1 MRTGLGY
8 SRSRALGENSC
19 APTDPTL
26 HANGSASPAT
36 SPRPPHQDDLL
47 LHHLRTFLGI
57 IDAAAIDA
65 VRGRVQWLQ
74 LAGGQTLMRQ
84 GDAGDALYLL
94 VSGRLRVY
102 IEEDGQQRVVRE
114 VSRGQVVGEMSLI
127 TDEPRSATLV
137 AIRDSVLVS
146 LGKDDFAHLQAHSP
160 QVTLA
165 LTRQIIERLRTE
177 RGRTVIDRPVTMAL
191 LPVSDGV
198 DAASFARV
206 LARELATHGKV
217 GVLDAATVARQLEA
231 LGASGIADDART
243 QRSLAMLFD
252 EFEGT
257 HDYVLLVADATPTD
271 WTHRCTR
278 HADEIL
284 LLADAQ
290 AAPVVHA
297 NEQAFLADR
306 PPHAEAAEILVLMHE
321 QAVSMPSG
329 TSRWLARRPVSDH
342 IHLRRGHGGD
352 MARLARIQSRHAVGL
367 VLAGGG
373 ARGFAHLGVY
383 RALREHG
390 IEVDYV
396 GGTSIGATMAVL
408 IATDQPPQRVEAT
421 ARAAFGRNPTG
432 DFTLL
437 PLVSL
442 IKGRRLRS
450 VVGCAVADN
459 IGEGAAIEDLWKRFF
474 CVATN
479 FSRASEVVLQ
489 RGDLLKSLLSSI
501 AIPGALP
508 PVIMNGDLL
517 CDGGTF
523 NNFPVDVMRGLRG
536 VGTVI
541 GVDLNASQ
549 RRPIKLDEM
558 PSGWA
563 MLWDRLR
570 PRRSRRYRVPSLP
583 VLLINSTILYSLSR
597 QKQARALTDLYFN
610 PPLQRV
616 GMLDWKRFDQVVRQ
630 GYEHALQVLAERV
643 AGTEAGRLSVT
654 PPSAPESRG

>member
-1 MRTGLGY
+1 
-8 SRSRALGENSC
+8 
-19 APTDPTL
+19 
-26 HANGSASPAT
+26 
-36 SPRPPHQDDLL
+36 LL

-84 GDAGDALYLL
+84 GEPGDALYLL

-102 IEEDGQQRVVRE
+102 IEEDGQRRVVRE
-114 VSRGQVVGEMSLI
+114 ISRGEVVGEMSLI
-127 TDEPRSATLV
+127 TDAPRSATLV
-137 AIRDSVLVS
+137 AVRDSVLVS
-146 LGKDDFAHLQAHSP
+146 LGKDDFTHLQAHSP

-177 RGRTVIDRPVTMAL
+177 RGHTVMDRPVTMAL
-191 LPVSDGV
+191 LPVSAGV
-198 DAASFARV
+198 DAADFAQL
-206 LARELATHGKV
+206 LAGELALHGKV
-217 GVLDAATVARQLEA
+217 GVLDAATVERQLDA
-231 LGASGIADDART
+231 LGAPSSAVDDQRR
-243 QRSLAMLFD
+243 QRSMAMLFD

-257 HDYVLLVADATPTD
+257 HDYVLLVGDATPTD

-284 LLADAQ
+284 LLADAK

-297 NEQAFLADR
+297 NEKTFLVDR
-306 PPHAEAAEILVLMHE
+306 PPHAEAAEILVLMHD
-321 QAVSMPSG
+321 ADTTMPSG
-329 TSRWLARRPVSDH
+329 TSRWLVRRPVSDH
-342 IHLRRGHGGD
+342 IHLRRGHGAD
-352 MARLARIQSRHAVGL
+352 MARLARIQSRNAVGL

-390 IEVDYV
+390 IEIDYV
-396 GGTSIGATMAVL
+396 GGTSIGAIMAVL
-408 IATDQPPQRVEAT
+408 IATDQPPQRLEAT
-421 ARAAFGRNPTG
+421 ARAAFGRNPTS

-450 VVGCAVADN
+450 IVGRAVADN
-459 IGEGAAIEDLWKRFF
+459 VGEGAANEDLWKGFF

-489 RGDLLKSLLSSI
+489 RGDLLRSLLSSI

-508 PVIMNGDLL
+508 PVIMDGDLL

-523 NNFPVDVMRGLRG
+523 NNFPVDVMRGRRG
-536 VGTVI
+536 VGKVI
-541 GVDLNASQ
+541 GVDLNASK
-549 RRPIKLDEM
+549 RRRIELDEM

-563 MLWDRLR
+563 MLLDRLR
-570 PRRSRRYRVPSLP
+570 PRKSRRFRLPSLP

-597 QKQARALTDLYFN
+597 QKHARAMTDLYFN
-610 PPLQRV
+610 PPLDRV
-616 GMLDWKRFDQVVRQ
+616 GLLDWKRFDQVVRQ
-630 GYEHALQVLAERV
+630 GYEHALAVLGDRPPV
-643 AGTEAGRLSVT
+643 
-654 PPSAPESRG
+654 PPSAPALAPAADAVPGRSALQN

>member
-1 MRTGLGY
+1 M
-8 SRSRALGENSC
+8 
-19 APTDPTL
+19 
-26 HANGSASPAT
+26 
-36 SPRPPHQDDLL
+36 L

-84 GDAGDALYLL
+84 GEPGDALYLL

-102 IEEDGQQRVVRE
+102 IEEDGQRRVVRE
-114 VSRGQVVGEMSLI
+114 ISRGEVVGEMSLI
-127 TDEPRSATLV
+127 TDAPRSATLV
-137 AIRDSVLVS
+137 AVRDSVLVS
-146 LGKDDFAHLQAHSP
+146 LGKDDFTHLQAHSP

-165 LTRQIIERLRTE
+165 LTRQIIERLRSE
-177 RGRTVIDRPVTMAL
+177 RGHTVMDRPVTMAL
-191 LPVSDGV
+191 LPVSAGV
-198 DAASFARV
+198 DAADFAQL
-206 LARELATHGKV
+206 LAGKLALHGKV
-217 GVLDAATVARQLEA
+217 GVLDAATVERQLEA
-231 LGASGIADDART
+231 LGAPSSAVDDQRR
-243 QRSLAMLFD
+243 QRSVAMLFD

-257 HDYVLLVADATPTD
+257 HDYVLLVGDATPTD

-284 LLADAQ
+284 LLADAK

-297 NEQAFLADR
+297 NEQTFLVDR
-306 PPHAEAAEILVLMHE
+306 PPHAEAAEILVLMHD
-321 QAVSMPSG
+321 ADTTMPSG
-329 TSRWLARRPVSDH
+329 TSCWLARRPVSDH
-342 IHLRRGHGGD
+342 IHLRRGHGAD
-352 MARLARIQSRHAVGL
+352 MARLARIQSRNGVGL

-390 IEVDYV
+390 IEIDYV
-396 GGTSIGATMAVL
+396 GGTSIGAIMAAL
-408 IATDQPPQRVEAT
+408 IATDQPPQRLEAT

-450 VVGCAVADN
+450 IVGRAVADN
-459 IGEGAAIEDLWKRFF
+459 VGEGAANEDLWKGFF

-489 RGDLLKSLLSSI
+489 RGDLLRSLLSSI

-508 PVIMNGDLL
+508 PVIMDGDLL

-523 NNFPVDVMRGLRG
+523 NNFPVDVMRGRRG
-536 VGTVI
+536 VGKVI
-541 GVDLNASQ
+541 GVDLNASK
-549 RRPIKLDEM
+549 RRRIELDEM
-558 PSGWA
+558 PSGWS
-563 MLWDRLR
+563 MLLDRLR
-570 PRRSRRYRVPSLP
+570 PRKSRRFRLPSLP

-610 PPLQRV
+610 PPLDRV
-616 GMLDWKRFDQVVRQ
+616 GMLDWKRFEQVVRQ
-630 GYEHALQVLAERV
+630 GYEHALAVLGERV
-643 AGTEAGRLSVT
+643 PPAPAPARAETAAGQPALQ
-654 PPSAPESRG
+654 PQP

>member
-1 MRTGLGY
+1 M
-8 SRSRALGENSC
+8 NS
-19 APTDPTL
+19 A
-26 HANGSASPAT
+26 
-36 SPRPPHQDDLL
+36 SPRPPHLDDLL

-65 VRGRVQWLQ
+65 VRGRVQWMQ

-84 GDAGDALYLL
+84 GEPGDALYLL

-114 VSRGQVVGEMSLI
+114 ISRGEVVGEMSLI
-127 TDEPRSATLV
+127 TDAPRSATLV

-177 RGRTVIDRPVTMAL
+177 RGRTVMDRPVTMAL
-191 LPVSDGV
+191 LPITAGV
-198 DAASFARV
+198 DAAGFARL
-206 LARELATHGKV
+206 LASELATHGKV
-217 GVLDAATVARQLEA
+217 GVLEAATIERQLEA
-231 LGASGIADDART
+231 LGVART
-243 QRSLAMLFD
+243 AVDDGHAQRSMAMLFD
-252 EFEGT
+252 EFEGR
-257 HDYVLLVADATPTD
+257 HDYVLLVGDATPSD

-297 NEQAFLADR
+297 SEQAFLIDR
-306 PPHAEAAEILVLMHE
+306 PPHAEAAEILVLMHD
-321 QAVSMPSG
+321 AATAMPSG
-329 TSRWLARRPVSDH
+329 TSHWLARRPVSDH
-342 IHLRRGHGGD
+342 IHLRRGHAAD
-352 MARLARIQSRHAVGL
+352 MARLARIQSRQAVGL

-390 IEVDYV
+390 IDVDYV
-396 GGTSIGATMAVL
+396 GGTSIGAIMATL
-408 IATDQPPQRVEAT
+408 IATDQPPQRLEAT

-432 DFTLL
+432 DFALL

-442 IKGRRLRS
+442 IKGRRLRGI
-450 VVGCAVADN
+450 VGRAVADN
-459 IGEGAAIEDLWKRFF
+459 IGKGAAIEDLWKGFF
-474 CVATN
+474 CVASN
-479 FSRASEVVLQ
+479 FSQARETVLQ
-489 RGDLLKSLLSSI
+489 RGDLLRSLLSSI

-523 NNFPVDVMRGLRG
+523 NNFPVDVMRSRRG
-536 VGTVI
+536 VGRVI

-549 RRPIKLDEM
+549 RRPIELDEM

-563 MLWDRLR
+563 MLLDRLR
-570 PRRSRRYRVPSLP
+570 PRKSRRYRLPSLP

-610 PPLQRV
+610 PPLSRV
-616 GMLDWKRFDQVVRQ
+616 GMLDWKRFDQVLRQ
-630 GYEHALQVLAERV
+630 GYEHALQVLGERV
-643 AGTEAGRLSVT
+643 PA
-654 PPSAPESRG
+654 PPSRSWPDTLPGRSALQPGH